1 MGRSGSREDYKAL
14 SKLCSSRFLRKVQTQ
29 QFYLVFIFRGAIV
42 KISQENGRVIPSAV
56 KS

>member
-1 MGRSGSREDYKAL
+1 MECSGSREDYKAL
-14 SKLCSSRFLRKVQTQ
+14 SKPCSSRFLRRVQAQ

-42 KISQENGRVIPSAV
+42 KISQKNGRVVPSAV

>member
-1 MGRSGSREDYKAL
+1 MERSGSREGYKAL
-14 SKLCSSRFLRKVQTQ
+14 SELRSSRFLRRVQTQ

-42 KISQENGRVIPSAV
+42 KTSQENGRVVPSAV